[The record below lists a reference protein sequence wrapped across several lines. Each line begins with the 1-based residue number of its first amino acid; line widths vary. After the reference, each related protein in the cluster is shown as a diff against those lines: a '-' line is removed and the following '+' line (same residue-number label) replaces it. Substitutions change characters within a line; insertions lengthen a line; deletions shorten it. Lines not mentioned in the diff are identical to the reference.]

1 MPVQRV
7 TGVRLLVVD
16 TTQPLEPQERAIL
29 ALAADGYSPNGPCV
43 AMEGGRVLYMFTRS
57 AWELPDG

>member
-1 MPVQRV
+1 MPRV

-29 ALAADGYSPNGPCV
+29 ALAKDGYAPQGPPTP
-43 AMEGGRVLYMFTRS
+43 MDGGRVLFMFTRQEWDAPS
-57 AWELPDG
+57 G